1 MSYYYRDDMAMIWL
15 KYLYYFILNYYKV
28 KTMVFKDLKIKSEF
42 TYKGINYIKNS
53 DRTARIL
60 DSSTVKYFASCEKI
74 YVWRLD
80 K

>member
-1 MSYYYRDDMAMIWL
+1 
-15 KYLYYFILNYYKV
+15 
-28 KTMVFKDLKIKSEF
+28 MVFKDLKIKSEF